1 MRKRSVRRIAAVIL
15 LPALFAIYVY
25 RVVEVNTSVA
35 KIRSER
41 YSMNE
46 AVALEGA
53 FFESRSMEET
63 DNYEVKVVGAR
74 RMSPSEYMRAVDI
87 NVDQPDSPGEEEAI
101 VCLEV
106 AINNKGDGAG
116 SFNTLF
122 AILAAED
129 GSQYLVPD
137 TELWSRANP
146 GIESGQYVVSVRP
159 HTEYVAKIP
168 YAINSSSS
176 ERYAARISA
185 NEFCWAASDF
195 PVKKVVKVSI
205 EEE

>member
-87 NVDQPDSPGEEEAI
+87 NVDQPD
-101 VCLEV
+101 
-106 AINNKGDGAG
+106 
-116 SFNTLF
+116 
-122 AILAAED
+122 
-129 GSQYLVPD
+129 
-137 TELWSRANP
+137 
-146 GIESGQYVVSVRP
+146 
-159 HTEYVAKIP
+159 
-168 YAINSSSS
+168 
-176 ERYAARISA
+176 
-185 NEFCWAASDF
+185 
-195 PVKKVVKVSI
+195 
-205 EEE
+205 